1 MACLALSPA
10 TGNPARCPDR
20 GAARTHRCARSSA
33 GAHARST
40 RGAVDHRGFAARLG
54 RQRRCCHDDK
64 RERHGQQLALA
75 ERLFAPANQG
85 KALIAVA
92 LIPPPSG
99 KDVNALAPQ
108 LQDGTLLRSLANGIT
123 EGSVADFA
131 LTGSQG
137 VGEADQSAT
146 FTGTMV
152 GSGGTA
158 T

>member
-1 MACLALSPA
+1 LITADSLPGWVDKGDVA
-10 TGNPARCPDR
+10 TTISVNGTAS
-20 GAARTHRCARSSA
+20 AA
-33 GAHARST
+33 GAGSPT
-40 RGAVDHRGFAARLG
+40 D
-54 RQRRCCHDDK
+54 
-64 RERHGQQLALA
+64 QQLALA

-92 LIPPPSG
+92 LMLPPSG
-99 KDVNALAPQ
+99 MDANALAPQ

-158 T
+158 TE